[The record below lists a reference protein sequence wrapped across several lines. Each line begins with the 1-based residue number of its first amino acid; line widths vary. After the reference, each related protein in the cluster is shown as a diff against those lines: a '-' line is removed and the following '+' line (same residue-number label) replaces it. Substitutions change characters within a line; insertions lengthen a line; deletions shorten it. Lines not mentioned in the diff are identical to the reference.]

1 MNKFNSP
8 TSRRIQSGDCLEKH
22 LLAFASPARPLLPPP
37 PFRASKRCVD
47 SSVSPFTIT
56 FSAQTSAN
64 MTQDM
69 MDAKM
74 EKRRKGV
81 FGPPAGKQFVVH
93 VDDLNMPKR
102 YVRRT
107 NC

>member
-1 MNKFNSP
+1 GKHVLTCGP
-8 TSRRIQSGDCLEKH
+8 TGTGKTVNIAQYLMGQ
-22 LLAFASPARPLLPPP
+22 A
-37 PFRASKRCVD
+37 CVD
-47 SSVSPFTIT
+47 ASVSPFTIA

-93 VDDLNMPKR
+93 VDDLNMPKQ
-102 YVRRT
+102 
-107 NC
+107 

>member
-1 MNKFNSP
+1 MWSLATIDCDRSSRHGCRVLRYLLIFFP
-8 TSRRIQSGDCLEKH
+8 TC
-22 LLAFASPARPLLPPP
+22 
-37 PFRASKRCVD
+37 RCVD
-47 SSVSPFTIT
+47 ASVSPFTIT

-69 MDAKM
+69 LDAKM

-81 FGPPAGKQFVVH
+81 YGPPAGKQFVVH

-102 YVRRT
+102 
-107 NC
+107 